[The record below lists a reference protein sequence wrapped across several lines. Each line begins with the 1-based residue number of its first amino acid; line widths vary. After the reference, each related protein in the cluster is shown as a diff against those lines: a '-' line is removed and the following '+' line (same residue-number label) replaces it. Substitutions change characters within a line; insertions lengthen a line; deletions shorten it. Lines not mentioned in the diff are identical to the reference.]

1 MITME
6 TFVFE
11 EFEVL
16 RFHRENGSCNRE
28 TVSKK
33 VISEIS
39 LKIYVN
45 EREAASLL
53 CLNRQQEELAT
64 GFLFNEG
71 IIKTFDD
78 IEEMYYND
86 ALMAVM
92 IKLREG
98 INLKRQESLRSVT
111 TGCGKCY
118 TYINPLTRNRFKPC
132 ESDVKFDIN
141 VIVDTMARFISKSEL
156 FKKVGGVQSLLFRSP
171 GFCVFSEDIGR
182 HNCFDKVTG
191 TLSGKQNGK
200 CKKRCCLHKR
210 QSFFGN
216 PDKGY
221 KTGCAGHSLQIHAH
235 RLRRQT
241 GRTIWHYP
249 AGLYPGRDR
258 VYIQRSGQDYRISGV
273 VSNS

>member
-98 INLKRQESLRSVT
+98 INLKRQEILRSVT

-156 FKKVGGVQSLLFRSP
+156 FKKVGGVHSLLFRSP

-191 TLSGKQNGK
+191 TLLMENKMENAKNGV
-200 CKKRCCLHKR
+200 
-210 QSFFGN
+210 
-216 PDKGY
+216 
-221 KTGCAGHSLQIHAH
+221 
-235 RLRRQT
+235 
-241 GRTIWHYP
+241 
-249 AGLYPGRDR
+249 
-258 VYIQRSGQDYRISGV
+258 VYISGRVSSEILTKVIRLGVPVIVSKSTPTASAVRLAEQYGITLLGYTRGETGYIYSGADRITGFRE
-273 VSNS
+273 